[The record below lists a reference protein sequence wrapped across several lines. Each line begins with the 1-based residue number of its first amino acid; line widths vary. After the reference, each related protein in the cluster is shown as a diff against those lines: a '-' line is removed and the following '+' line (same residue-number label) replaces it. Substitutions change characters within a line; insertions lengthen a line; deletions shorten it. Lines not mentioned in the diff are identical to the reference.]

1 MMVAGEATVEDLD
14 RCISE
19 GPGLRWAI
27 MGPFLTFH
35 LGGGEGGMRHFLG
48 HMAREEWN
56 APYSRLDAPPLTE
69 ELREQIVSGCDRLA
83 KGRGVAELAEE
94 RDRCLIAIRRVLAEE
109 RSG

>member
-1 MMVAGEATVEDLD
+1 
-14 RCISE
+14 
-19 GPGLRWAI
+19 
-27 MGPFLTFH
+27 
-35 LGGGEGGMRHFLG
+35 MRHFLE

-69 ELREQIVSGCDRLA
+69 ELREQIVSGCEQLA
-83 KGRGVAELAEE
+83 AGRSVAELAGE